1 MNILGVPPK
10 GPMTI
15 CSFNQAR
22 ILKIIRYI
30 SVSVLLLLFQAGH
43 AQYFNLN
50 FQNFNSSNGLPG
62 NDVECIYQDSRGF
75 IWAGTRFGLSMF
87 DGTYFRNFVHDPMD
101 SSSLGG
107 TRIFKMQE
115 DKTGTLWVASE
126 NFGLSSIDLKTLK
139 IRNFPIPV
147 NRQLEDRYIN
157 TLYIDQKGLIW
168 IGAETGV
175 SYFDPVAERYIK
187 AEVQGLQANKEIIA
201 FDKDAK
207 GILWAIGYTGHLF
220 YQTPNEK
227 IFKELRHDLSIGYV
241 NDVVEISDKS
251 FLLATTNGIFD
262 LQLNTDPEKS
272 TLKRSSVLTGAS
284 PITNLAVDKNGTL
297 WIANELK
304 GIQLQYLGDP
314 RIQELNISW
323 LSPLDPG
330 IAIWKDIM
338 MDREGGIWLGGE
350 FGLYHYNSDYNQ
362 FNNYKAIARL
372 NDQFSLGRYVGL
384 SS

>member
-147 NRQLEDRYIN
+147 NQQLEDRYIN

-251 FLLATTNGIFD
+251 FLLLLMEF
-262 LQLNTDPEKS
+262 
-272 TLKRSSVLTGAS
+272 LTCS
-284 PITNLAVDKNGTL
+284 
-297 WIANELK
+297 
-304 GIQLQYLGDP
+304 
-314 RIQELNISW
+314 
-323 LSPLDPG
+323 
-330 IAIWKDIM
+330 
-338 MDREGGIWLGGE
+338 
-350 FGLYHYNSDYNQ
+350 
-362 FNNYKAIARL
+362 
-372 NDQFSLGRYVGL
+372 
-384 SS
+384 